1 MTPVTIINSDYRD
14 LSGIHT
20 GASNLNIRETIV
32 SSYPDTHLD
41 NATSNSVKNMLFSGD
56 SFVGIDPS
64 MSPLQLNFYMNVDLT
79 KMAKPSPSTSVQK
92 Y

>member
-1 MTPVTIINSDYRD
+1 
-14 LSGIHT
+14 
-20 GASNLNIRETIV
+20 
-32 SSYPDTHLD
+32 
-41 NATSNSVKNMLFSGD
+41 MLFSGD

-92 Y
+92 YQMYVYANPNIMNVSDKGIDIQAYSQGT